1 MSATERT
8 ETGPAFSGEE
18 NDVEIFTFEPMLFK
32 DLHEV
37 YYIEQSVFSYH
48 WTYPNFQ
55 SSVAVNDQGWVLRN
69 EAGKM
74 LGYFIAMEAVD
85 EMHLLKIAVAE
96 EWQGQ
101 GYGRMLMDK
110 AIEIAR
116 ELDMQSMILEV
127 RPTNEPAVALYKNT
141 GFKTIGVRKGYY
153 VDTKEDALVMR
164 LDL

>member
-1 MSATERT
+1 
-8 ETGPAFSGEE
+8 
-18 NDVEIFTFEPMLFK
+18 
-32 DLHEV
+32 
-37 YYIEQSVFSYH
+37 
-48 WTYPNFQ
+48 
-55 SSVAVNDQGWVLRN
+55 
-69 EAGKM
+69 M

-85 EMHLLKIAVAE
+85 EMHLLKIAVAG
-96 EWQGQ
+96 EWQGR